1 MESRA
6 PITRSA
12 RWGADDER
20 GSLNLLTPS
29 QVLRG
34 VSAATT
40 GEVFS
45 LGLPIKRTG
54 VPHVSYRPHPQ
65 RLTLVSHSDEKMLIP
80 YGGQPGTGSHEDLL
94 ILASHEST
102 HMDALGHV
110 YHDGAT
116 YNGWPHD
123 DAPTFEGLARCS
135 IDKAGPITARGVLLD
150 VQRTLGADL
159 KPGYIIT
166 ADDIER
172 TMREQETHVQAGDA
186 VLIRTGW
193 MSRFDGD
200 MDAPQPGIGIEA
212 ATLLA
217 DADVVAI
224 GSDNS
229 AVEAMPFD
237 GGTFMPVHIELL
249 VRRGIYLVEHLT
261 LDELAASGRH
271 EFLFV
276 CSPLRTVGASGSPVN
291 PLAIC

>member
-1 MESRA
+1 MSS
-6 PITRSA
+6 PTPKTSDHP

-20 GSLNLLTPS
+20 GALNLLTPDL
-29 QVLRG
+29 VRRG
-34 VSAATT
+34 VEAAKT

-45 LGLPIKRTG
+45 LGLPIRRSG
-54 VPHVSYRPHPQ
+54 VPHVAYRPHPQ
-65 RLTLVSHSDEKMLIP
+65 RLTLVNHSDEKMLIP

-110 YHDGAT
+110 YQDGAT

-150 VQRTLGADL
+150 VQRLLGDL
-159 KPGYIIT
+159 TPGYVIT
-166 ADDIER
+166 AEDIAR
-172 TMREQETHVQAGDA
+172 TLDAQAITLQAGDA
-186 VLIRTGW
+186 VLVRTGW
-193 MSRFDGD
+193 MTRFDGD
-200 MDAPQPGIGIEA
+200 MDEPQPGIGVDA
-212 ATLLA
+212 ARLLA
-217 DADVVAI
+217 DADIVAV

-229 AVEAMPFD
+229 AIEAMPFD

-249 VRRGIYLVEHLT
+249 VRRGIFLVEHLM
-261 LDELAASGRH
+261 LDDLAASGHR

-276 CSPLRTVGASGSPVN
+276 CSPLNVIGASGSPVN